1 MRSSWTR
8 ECAAFGWS
16 EARDSAWRD
25 AVGRGRLGLGD
36 RPGSA
41 VSMWG
46 WAGAVTL
53 SEGRWAVSS
62 GLEVE
67 LVGHGLVERELRRRL
82 GLGGV
87 ELGRL
92 VEEQVGLRRCAGG
105 RNRRR

>member
-1 MRSSWTR
+1 METVS
-8 ECAAFGWS
+8 
-16 EARDSAWRD
+16 
-25 AVGRGRLGLGD
+25 RLGSYVGA
-36 RPGSA
+36 P
-41 VSMWG
+41 WG

-92 VEEQVGLRRCAGG
+92 VEEQVGLRRDEV
-105 RNRRR
+105 RDSERRESGPLITSALFALGLPVVLL